1 MKQLCSA
8 LIILKTI
15 FNFEQLTEVF
25 GVTIRDGEFAFK
37 KLATAAGKL
46 YITLTGEDDPDK
58 PCDVSL
64 CNFENGREA
73 AKRFPN
79 VYEAAQYLQSGRA
92 YEELYPLYMTVKND
106 RECVYMH
113 DYFIIASSSDGQV
126 AYLKESGGNV
136 ESIVEK
142 LTPKLAE
149 EFDTGGNSKV
159 NITLNVLPEDQAL
172 AFAAFV
178 LGK

>member
-1 MKQLCSA
+1 M
-8 LIILKTI
+8 LKTL
-15 FNFEQLTEVF
+15 FNFEQLTEIL
-25 GVTIRDGEFAFK
+25 GVAIRDGEFAFR
-37 KLATAAGKL
+37 KLATGAGKL
-46 YITLTGEDDPDK
+46 YITLTGYDDPDK

-64 CNFENGREA
+64 CNFENKREA
-73 AKRFPN
+73 AKRFAN
-79 VYEAAQYLQSGRA
+79 VYEAAQYLQSGVA

-106 RECVYMH
+106 GECVYMQ
-113 DYFIIASSSDGQV
+113 DFYIIASTSDGQV

-142 LTPKLAE
+142 LTPKLAD
-149 EFDTGGNSKV
+149 EFDNGSNQKV

-172 AFAAFV
+172 AFASFV